1 MRKTVKRILCALL
14 VAIMLIG
21 VMPTVSFGASTPA
34 FSLSIV
40 SETSSEVKISFN
52 LESGSFTAMDWQVN
66 ASDWN
71 QEDKT
76 TGLWLSSIEKAQNYK
91 DYVSLHEDDEITPI
105 FALNKNNG
113 KVSFAYGLSSYDVI
127 GSMLIFTFTK
137 SSSAKANVSP
147 SDFFAKITSCTGSD
161 GKLCTPLI
169 TFDWGVDGC
178 AHILSHVTVPST
190 CKVNGIEYDFCTEC
204 GETFNEKVLDTLVH
218 TWKEWNITEAPTEEI
233 NGTGKRTCSVCGT
246 KEDIELAIK
255 EDKGT
260 GIQLMY
266 QYKRNVS
273 FNVKDETETLGQ
285 IIGRG
290 LLTHK
295 LYDITMLLNNQEIQP
310 DGEVD
315 VSIPIPKEYDRERTK
330 IYHVKPDTK
339 EYEEVSS
346 RIIGNESDGYYI
358 TFRTNHFSYFAVAE
372 EVGEIYSVSLSD
384 VTMNYK
390 KSMMLNPT
398 INAESNAKYTVKYSS
413 SNTSIARVDD
423 NGNVYAAKR
432 GSATITC
439 TVTDSLGNVV
449 TDTCK
454 VTVKYSFGQWLIK
467 ILLFGWI
474 WY

>member
-52 LESGSFTAMDWQVN
+52 LESGSFAAIDWQVI
-66 ASDWN
+66 ASDWVQN
-71 QEDKT
+71 DKT
-76 TGLWLSSIEKAQNYK
+76 TGLKLISIETTQNFNDFCTAQKGYCQ
-91 DYVSLHEDDEITPI
+91 
-105 FALNKNNG
+105 FAANSKNG
-113 KVSFAYGLSSYDVI
+113 KVAIATINAYTTKGAMFVY
-127 GSMLIFTFTK
+127 TFKKTV
-137 SSSAKANVSP
+137 SAKSNVSP
-147 SDFFAKITSCTGSD
+147 NDFFAEITSCTGSD
-161 GKLCTPLI
+161 YEPCTPLI
-169 TFDWGVDGC
+169 TFDWEVDGC

-204 GETFNEKVLDTLVH
+204 GETFNEKVLDTLAH